1 MTPSQRS
8 FIHSLARDGELTP
21 DEVLAAAAPE
31 DSPIH
36 DQFEWDDGKAGHT
49 HRLTQA
55 RALIRR
61 VRVSVIVDEPVTRQ
75 IRVNEYIRDPDKAA
89 NEQGYTRSSLIRS
102 REDSARAA
110 YEAELDRLVAHIERF
125 RRLASMLGLSND
137 CEMALVRLLS
147 GERAAA
153 G

>member
-8 FIHSLARDGELTP
+8 FIHSLDRDGDLTP
-21 DEVLAAAAPE
+21 DKVLAAAVPE

-36 DQFEWDDGKAGHT
+36 NQFEWDDTRAGHT
-49 HRLTQA
+49 YRLTQA

-61 VRVSVIVDEPVTRQ
+61 VRVSVIVDEPVIRQ
-75 IRVNEYIRDPDKAA
+75 IRVNEYIRDPDKPGA
-89 NEQGYTRSSLIRS
+89 EQGYTRASLIRS

-110 YEAELDRLVAHIERF
+110 YEAELDRLAAHIERF
-125 RRLASMLGLSND
+125 RRLSSLLGLSND